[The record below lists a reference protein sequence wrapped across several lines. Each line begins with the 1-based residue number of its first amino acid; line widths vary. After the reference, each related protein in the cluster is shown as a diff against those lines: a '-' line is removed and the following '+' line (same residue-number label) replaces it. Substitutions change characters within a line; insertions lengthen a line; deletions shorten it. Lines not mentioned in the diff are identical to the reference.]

1 MFSCRSEPSK
11 YKLGQF
17 LDYIIKKEKLITQED
32 FNNKLKNVMLSS
44 RDSKN
49 RPKEFKTRK
58 KNSKYE
64 GNAGSLRVLGRVVT
78 MLLSSELENSQVG
91 PLIVK
96 LQEVSEL
103 ITAPKLTIF
112 EIEETLHDTI
122 ADYLR
127 MRVEAIE
134 EIGMNSVKPKH
145 HYLSHYAKLYR
156 YYGPLIHLWAM
167 RYK

>member
-1 MFSCRSEPSK
+1 MA
-11 YKLGQF
+11 YDIQF
-17 LDYIIKKEKLITQED
+17 YLEYIIKKEKLIKQED

-49 RPKEFKTRK
+49 RPKEYKNRK

-78 MLLSSELENSQVG
+78 MLLSSELENSEVG
-91 PLIVK
+91 PLIIK

-112 EIEETLHDTI
+112 EIQVSIKTQFEHLRFVLTPSCSKITFDRTET
-122 ADYLR
+122 
-127 MRVEAIE
+127 
-134 EIGMNSVKPKH
+134 KP
-145 HYLSHYAKLYR
+145 
-156 YYGPLIHLWAM
+156 
-167 RYK
+167 YKKVRSG

>member
-1 MFSCRSEPSK
+1 MA
-11 YKLGQF
+11 YDIQF
-17 LDYIIKKEKLITQED
+17 YLEYIIKKEKLIKQED
-32 FNNKLKNVMLSS
+32 FNKKLKNVMLSS

-49 RPKEFKTRK
+49 RPKEYKNRK

-78 MLLSSELENSQVG
+78 MLLSSELENSEVG
-91 PLIVK
+91 PLIIK

-112 EIEETLHDTI
+112 EIEDTLHNTI
-122 ADYLR
+122 ADYLK
-127 MRVEAIE
+127 MRVDAIE

-156 YYGPLIHLWAM
+156 YHGPLIHLWAM
-167 RYK
+167 R